1 MDKSNQSVDGNGNSA
16 DASTPASNHTEALN
30 QFKSCGYEVRY
41 MITNPSKNGIP
52 QSRGRIHYQGICV
65 GKFPN
70 MNHASAMDS
79 LHSEWQR
86 LSKRIDFLGVL
97 DDYLLAPDDELP
109 WQPDINESEL
119 PAAKRQKTFKYQNV
133 HADFKRQHG
142 VARFFWSTFASD
154 VVE

>member
-1 MDKSNQSVDGNGNSA
+1 
-16 DASTPASNHTEALN
+16 
-30 QFKSCGYEVRY
+30 
-41 MITNPSKNGIP
+41 
-52 QSRGRIHYQGICV
+52 
-65 GKFPN
+65 
-70 MNHASAMDS
+70 MDS

-142 VARFFWSTFASD
+142 VARFFWSAFASD
-154 VVE
+154 VVEWKFVFSPPPSTNLLGTSLPYQS